1 MTAAP
6 LAALAEAFVSCRDL
20 DAPLN
25 GRLAAYSSAVRQHI
39 PAYADA
45 VDRLVAR
52 LAQGGAGAGA
62 PRLGEPMPTFVLPD
76 ETGHLTSLD
85 TLLRDGPVAITFH
98 RGHWCPWCRISGRAL
113 ARVHN
118 EIVDIGARVAAVMPE
133 RQKFAAAFKREAGSP
148 FPVFTDIDNGYAL
161 SLNLA
166 IWIGPDLEKLLSS
179 FGRTLPDYQG
189 NDSWMLPIPATFV
202 VGRDARVVARFVDP
216 DFRRRMSVEELIAA
230 LAAAR

>member
-1 MTAAP
+1 MTSPP
-6 LAALAEAFVSCRDL
+6 LAALAEAFAKCRDL

-25 GRLAAYSSAVRQHI
+25 DRLAAYSSAVRQHI

-45 VDRLVAR
+45 VDQLVVR
-52 LAQGGAGAGA
+52 LAQSGAGAGA
-62 PRLGEPMPTFVLPD
+62 PQPGEPMPAFVLPD
-76 ETGHLTSLD
+76 ETGHLASLD

-113 ARVHN
+113 AKVHN
-118 EIVDIGARVAAVMPE
+118 EIADIGGRVAAIMPE
-133 RQKFAAAFKREAGSP
+133 RQKFAAQFKSEAGSP

-166 IWIGPDLEKLLSS
+166 ICIGPDLEQLLSS
-179 FGRTLPDYQG
+179 FGRVLPDYQG

-202 VGRDARVVARFVDP
+202 VGRDGRVAVRFVDP